1 LFKQKI
7 SSFINTRLGFF
18 TLLTVL
24 LWLKNILA
32 FAVDLKVGLDNALQ
46 YFIVGIN
53 PIASTLLLLSVALYI
68 RRKKPSYVMM
78 LFIYT
83 VMTIL
88 LYANVNYYRE
98 FTDFI
103 TINTMLGA
111 GKVSSGLGESALRL
125 FRWYDLFYFIDI
137 IVLIAALA
145 FKKIKMQVAPVRA
158 RMAFAMTA
166 FSIMIFSGN
175 LFLAESDRPQLLS
188 RTFSNDYL
196 VKYLGVNTFTAYD
209 AVQTYKTNQVRAKAS
224 ATDLDAVKSYVRE
237 HYAAPDDSLFGIAK
251 GRNVIYIHLESTQQ
265 FVINYKLKDA
275 NGVEHE
281 VTPFLNSLY
290 NSNSTYSFDN
300 FFHQVKAGKTSDAET
315 LMENSLFGL
324 DQGSLF
330 TQLGA
335 KNTFQSAPNILEQ
348 TQGYTSAVFHGNVGN
363 FWNRN
368 ETYKSFG
375 YDYFFDSSYY
385 DVTDENSFQYGLMD
399 KQFLSQSV
407 QYLEKLQQPFY
418 SKFILVSNHFPY
430 SELSG
435 DESGFPLATTN
446 DETINNYFAT
456 ENYMDTAIK
465 EFFDYLKASGL
476 YDNSIIVLYGDH
488 YGISNSRNEEL
499 ASLLGKTAD
508 TWTDYDNAQMQRVP
522 YMIHIPGTTS
532 GGVNHTYGGEVDAL
546 PTLLHLLGVDTSKY
560 IQLGQDLLSK
570 DRDQVV
576 AFRDG
581 SFVTPNYTYYGGTLY
596 ENATGTA
603 VTEQSDELKAQV
615 KAWKKQVE
623 EQLSTSDTINNGD
636 LLRFYTDSGLTTIDP
651 SNYSYLNQVDRLNET
666 QTSLGDK
673 STSLY
678 SKNGNKSTVDL
689 FKTQTYNQLNPETTS
704 TTETTTSGQ

>member
-18 TLLTVL
+18 TLLAVL

-46 YFIVGIN
+46 YFIVAIN

-68 RRKKPSYVMM
+68 RRKTPSYVTM

-137 IVLIAALA
+137 IGLIAALA

-330 TQLGA
+330 TQLGG
-335 KNTFQSAPNILEQ
+335 KNPFQSAPNILEQ

-407 QYLEKLQQPFY
+407 QYLEKFWYLIISLILNY
-418 SKFILVSNHFPY
+418 LGMNLVSH
-430 SELSG
+430 
-435 DESGFPLATTN
+435 
-446 DETINNYFAT
+446 
-456 ENYMDTAIK
+456 
-465 EFFDYLKASGL
+465 
-476 YDNSIIVLYGDH
+476 
-488 YGISNSRNEEL
+488 
-499 ASLLGKTAD
+499 
-508 TWTDYDNAQMQRVP
+508 
-522 YMIHIPGTTS
+522 
-532 GGVNHTYGGEVDAL
+532 
-546 PTLLHLLGVDTSKY
+546 
-560 IQLGQDLLSK
+560 
-570 DRDQVV
+570 
-576 AFRDG
+576 
-581 SFVTPNYTYYGGTLY
+581 
-596 ENATGTA
+596 
-603 VTEQSDELKAQV
+603 
-615 KAWKKQVE
+615 
-623 EQLSTSDTINNGD
+623 
-636 LLRFYTDSGLTTIDP
+636 
-651 SNYSYLNQVDRLNET
+651 
-666 QTSLGDK
+666 
-673 STSLY
+673 
-678 SKNGNKSTVDL
+678 
-689 FKTQTYNQLNPETTS
+689 
-704 TTETTTSGQ
+704 

>member
-1 LFKQKI
+1 MFKQKI

-18 TLLTVL
+18 TLLAVL

-46 YFIVGIN
+46 YFIVAIN

-68 RRKKPSYVMM
+68 RRKTPSYVTM

-137 IVLIAALA
+137 IGLIAALA

-330 TQLGA
+330 TQLGG

-368 ETYKSFG
+368 ETYKNFG

-430 SELSG
+430 SELAG

-651 SNYSYLNQVDRLNET
+651 SKYSYLNQVDRLNET

-689 FKTQTYNQLNPETTS
+689 FKTQTYKQLNPETTL
-704 TTETTTSGQ
+704 TTETTPSGQ

>member
-1 LFKQKI
+1 MFKQKI

-18 TLLTVL
+18 TLLAVL

-46 YFIVGIN
+46 YFIVAIN

-68 RRKKPSYVMM
+68 RRKTPSYVTM

-137 IVLIAALA
+137 IGLIAALA

-330 TQLGA
+330 TQLGG

-435 DESGFPLATTN
+435 DESGFPLATTT

-603 VTEQSDELKAQV
+603 VTEQSDELKTQV

-636 LLRFYTDSGLTTIDP
+636 LLRFYTDSGLTTIDA
-651 SNYSYLNQVDRLNET
+651 SKYSYLNQVDRLNET

-689 FKTQTYNQLNPETTS
+689 FKTQTYKQLNPETTS

>member
-1 LFKQKI
+1 MFKQKI

-46 YFIVGIN
+46 YFIVAIN

-68 RRKKPSYVMM
+68 RRKTPSYVMM

-83 VMTIL
+83 VITFL

-137 IVLIAALA
+137 IGLIAALA

-188 RTFSNDYL
+188 RAFSNDYL

-399 KQFLSQSV
+399 KQFLGQSV

-456 ENYMDTAIK
+456 ENYMDNAIK

-522 YMIHIPGTTS
+522 YMIHIPDTTS

-651 SNYSYLNQVDRLNET
+651 SKYSYLNQVDRLNET

-689 FKTQTYNQLNPETTS
+689 FKTQTYNQLNPENTS

>member
-1 LFKQKI
+1 MFKQKI

-46 YFIVGIN
+46 YFIVAIN

-68 RRKKPSYVMM
+68 RRKTPSYVMM

-188 RTFSNDYL
+188 RAFSNDYL

-456 ENYMDTAIK
+456 ENYMDNAIK

-522 YMIHIPGTTS
+522 YMIHIPDTTS

-596 ENATGTA
+596 ENATGTS

-651 SNYSYLNQVDRLNET
+651 SKYSYLNQVDRLNET

-689 FKTQTYNQLNPETTS
+689 FKIQTYNQLNPENTS

>member
-46 YFIVGIN
+46 YFIVAIN

>member
-1 LFKQKI
+1 MFKQKI

-18 TLLTVL
+18 TLLAVL

-46 YFIVGIN
+46 YFIVAIN

-68 RRKKPSYVMM
+68 RRKTPSYVTM

-137 IVLIAALA
+137 IGLIAALA

-330 TQLGA
+330 TQLGG

-435 DESGFPLATTN
+435 YESGFPLAITN

-570 DRDQVV
+570 DRNQVV

-623 EQLSTSDTINNGD
+623 EQLRTSDTINNGD

-651 SNYSYLNQVDRLNET
+651 SKYSYLNQVDRLNET

-689 FKTQTYNQLNPETTS
+689 FKTQTYKQLNPETTS
-704 TTETTTSGQ
+704 TMETTTSGQ

>member
-1 LFKQKI
+1 M
-7 SSFINTRLGFF
+7 GFF
-18 TLLTVL
+18 SLLAVL

-32 FAVDLKVGLDNALQ
+32 FTVDLKVGLENPLQ
-46 YFIVGIN
+46 YFIVAIN

-68 RRKKPSYVMM
+68 RRKTPSYVVMM
-78 LFIYT
+78 IIYT
-83 VMTIL
+83 AMTIL

-125 FRWYDLFYFIDI
+125 FRWYDVFYFVDI
-137 IVLIAALA
+137 PVLILALA

-158 RMAFAMTA
+158 RMAFAVSA
-166 FSIMIFSGN
+166 LSIMIFSGN
-175 LFLAESDRPQLLS
+175 LFLAETDRPELLT

-196 VKYLGVNTFTAYD
+196 VKYLGINTFTGYD

-224 ATDLDAVKSYVRE
+224 ATDLDAVKEYVRQ
-237 HYAAPDDSLFGIAK
+237 HYAAPNDSLFGIAK

-265 FVINYKLKDA
+265 FIINYKLKDA

-330 TQLGA
+330 TQLGG
-335 KNTFQSAPNILEQ
+335 KNTFQSAPNILQQ

-368 ETYKSFG
+368 ETYKHFG

-385 DVTDENSFQYGLMD
+385 DVNDENSFQYGLMD
-399 KQFLSQSV
+399 KPFLNQSIK
-407 QYLEKLQQPFY
+407 YLERLQQPFY

-435 DESGFPLATTN
+435 DEAGFPQATTD
-446 DETINNYFAT
+446 DETINNYFST

-488 YGISNSRNEEL
+488 YGISNSRNKEL
-499 ASLLGKTAD
+499 ATLLGKTKD

-570 DRDQVV
+570 DHNQVV

-581 SFVTPNYTYYGGTLY
+581 SFVTPNYTYYGDTLY
-596 ENATGTA
+596 ENATGQA
-603 VTEQSDELKAQV
+603 VTEPSEELKAQV
-615 KAWKKQVE
+615 KAWKKEVR
-623 EQLSTSDTINNGD
+623 EQLDTSDTINNGD

-651 SNYSYLNQVDRLNET
+651 TKYSYLKQMDRLEAIEKK
-666 QTSLGDK
+666 LGEN
-673 STSLY
+673 STSVY

-689 FKTQTYNQLNPETTS
+689 FKTETYKHLNPDTTS
-704 TTETTTSGQ
+704 TTESTSGK

>member
-1 LFKQKI
+1 MFKQKI

-18 TLLTVL
+18 SLLAVL

-32 FAVDLKVGLDNALQ
+32 FTVDLKVGLENPLQ
-46 YFIVGIN
+46 YFIVAIN

-68 RRKKPSYVMM
+68 RRKAPSYVVMM
-78 LFIYT
+78 IVYAA
-83 VMTIL
+83 MTIL

-125 FRWYDLFYFIDI
+125 FRWYDVFYFVDI
-137 IVLIAALA
+137 LVLILALA

-158 RMAFAMTA
+158 RMAFAVSA
-166 FSIMIFSGN
+166 LSIMIFSGN
-175 LFLAESDRPQLLS
+175 LFLAETDRPELLT

-196 VKYLGVNTFTAYD
+196 VKYLGINTFTGYD

-224 ATDLDAVKSYVRE
+224 ATDLDAVKEYVRQ
-237 HYAAPDDSLFGIAK
+237 HYAAPNDSLFGIAK

-265 FVINYKLKDA
+265 FIINYKLKDA

-330 TQLGA
+330 TQLGG
-335 KNTFQSAPNILEQ
+335 KNTFQSAPNILQQ

-368 ETYKSFG
+368 ETYKHFG

-385 DVTDENSFQYGLMD
+385 DVNDENSFQYGLMD
-399 KQFLSQSV
+399 KPFLNQSIK
-407 QYLEKLQQPFY
+407 YLERLQQPFY

-435 DESGFPLATTN
+435 NEAGFPQATTD

-488 YGISNSRNEEL
+488 YGISNSRNKEL
-499 ASLLGKTAD
+499 ATLLGKTKD

-570 DRDQVV
+570 DHNQVV

-581 SFVTPNYTYYGGTLY
+581 SFVTPNYTYYGDTLY
-596 ENATGTA
+596 ENATGQA
-603 VTEQSDELKAQV
+603 VTEPSEKLKAQV
-615 KAWKKQVE
+615 KAWKKEVR
-623 EQLSTSDTINNGD
+623 EQLDTSDTINNGD
-636 LLRFYTDSGLTTIDP
+636 LLRFYTDSGLTTID
-651 SNYSYLNQVDRLNET
+651 STKYSYLKQMDRLEAIENK
-666 QTSLGDK
+666 LGEN
-673 STSLY
+673 STSVY

-689 FKTQTYNQLNPETTS
+689 FKTETYKQLNPDTTS
-704 TTETTTSGQ
+704 TTESTSGK

>member
-1 LFKQKI
+1 M
-7 SSFINTRLGFF
+7 GFF
-18 TLLTVL
+18 SLLAVL

-32 FAVDLKVGLDNALQ
+32 FTVDLKVGLENPLQ
-46 YFIVGIN
+46 YFIVAIN

-68 RRKKPSYVMM
+68 RRKTPSYVVMM
-78 LFIYT
+78 ILYAA
-83 VMTIL
+83 MTIL

-125 FRWYDLFYFIDI
+125 FRWYDAFYFVDI
-137 IVLIAALA
+137 LVLILALA
-145 FKKIKMQVAPVRA
+145 FKKIKMQVEPVRA
-158 RMAFAMTA
+158 RMAFAVTA
-166 FSIMIFSGN
+166 LSIMIFSGN
-175 LFLAESDRPQLLS
+175 LFLAETDRPELLT

-196 VKYLGVNTFTAYD
+196 VKYLGINTFTGYD

-224 ATDLDAVKSYVRE
+224 ATDLDAVKEYVRQ
-237 HYAAPDDSLFGIAK
+237 HYAAPNDSLFGIAK

-265 FVINYKLKDA
+265 FIINYKLKDA

-330 TQLGA
+330 TQLGG
-335 KNTFQSAPNILEQ
+335 KNTFQSAPNILQQ

-368 ETYKSFG
+368 ETYKHFG

-385 DVTDENSFQYGLMD
+385 DVNDENSFQYGLMD
-399 KQFLSQSV
+399 KPFLNQSIK
-407 QYLEKLQQPFY
+407 YLEQLQQPFY

-435 DESGFPLATTN
+435 DEAGFPQATTD

-488 YGISNSRNEEL
+488 YGISNSRNKEL
-499 ASLLGKTAD
+499 ATLLGKTKD

-570 DRDQVV
+570 DHNQVV

-581 SFVTPNYTYYGGTLY
+581 SFVTPNYTYYGDTLY
-596 ENATGTA
+596 ENATGQA
-603 VTEQSDELKAQV
+603 VTEPSEELKAQV
-615 KAWKKQVE
+615 KAWKKEVR
-623 EQLSTSDTINNGD
+623 EQLDTSDTINNGD

-651 SNYSYLNQVDRLNET
+651 TKYSYLKQMDRLEAIEKK
-666 QTSLGDK
+666 LGEN
-673 STSLY
+673 STSVY

-689 FKTQTYNQLNPETTS
+689 FKTETYKQLNPDTTS
-704 TTETTTSGQ
+704 TTESTSGK

>member
-1 LFKQKI
+1 MFKQKI

-18 TLLTVL
+18 TLLAVL

-46 YFIVGIN
+46 YFIVAIN

-68 RRKKPSYVMM
+68 RRKTPSYVTM

-137 IVLIAALA
+137 IGLIAALA

-237 HYAAPDDSLFGIAK
+237 HYAASDDSLFGIAK

-456 ENYMDTAIK
+456 ENYMDNAIK

-651 SNYSYLNQVDRLNET
+651 SKYSYLNQVDRLNET

-689 FKTQTYNQLNPETTS
+689 FKTQTYKQLNPETTS

>member
-1 LFKQKI
+1 MFKQKI

-46 YFIVGIN
+46 YFIVAIN

-137 IVLIAALA
+137 IVFIAALA

>member
-1 LFKQKI
+1 MFKQKI

-46 YFIVGIN
+46 YFIVAIN

-68 RRKKPSYVMM
+68 RRKTPSYVMM

-188 RTFSNDYL
+188 RAFSNDYL

-456 ENYMDTAIK
+456 ENYMDNAIK

-522 YMIHIPGTTS
+522 YMIHIPDTTS

-603 VTEQSDELKAQV
+603 VTEQSDELKVQV

-651 SNYSYLNQVDRLNET
+651 SKYSYLNQVDRLNET

-689 FKTQTYNQLNPETTS
+689 FKIQTYNQLNPENTS

>member
-1 LFKQKI
+1 MFKQKI

-32 FAVDLKVGLDNALQ
+32 FAVDLKVGLDNTLQ
-46 YFIVGIN
+46 YFIVAIN

-68 RRKKPSYVMM
+68 RRKTPSYVMM

-188 RTFSNDYL
+188 RAFSNDYL

-456 ENYMDTAIK
+456 ENYMDNAIK

-522 YMIHIPGTTS
+522 YMIHIPDTTS

-603 VTEQSDELKAQV
+603 VTEQSDELKVQV

-651 SNYSYLNQVDRLNET
+651 SKYSYLNQVDRLNET

-689 FKTQTYNQLNPETTS
+689 FKIQTYNQLNPENTS

>member
-1 LFKQKI
+1 MFKRKI

-18 TLLTVL
+18 TLLAVL

-46 YFIVGIN
+46 YFIVAIN

-68 RRKKPSYVMM
+68 RRKTPSYVTM

-137 IVLIAALA
+137 IGLIAALA

-237 HYAAPDDSLFGIAK
+237 HHAAPDDSLFGIAK

-330 TQLGA
+330 TQLGG

-435 DESGFPLATTN
+435 YESGFPLATTN

-581 SFVTPNYTYYGGTLY
+581 NFVTPNYTYYGGTLY

-651 SNYSYLNQVDRLNET
+651 SKYSYLNQVDRLNET

-689 FKTQTYNQLNPETTS
+689 FKTQTYKQLNPETTS

>member
-1 LFKQKI
+1 MFKQKI

-18 TLLTVL
+18 TLLAVL

-46 YFIVGIN
+46 YFIVAIN

-68 RRKKPSYVMM
+68 RRKTPSYVTM

-137 IVLIAALA
+137 IGLIAALA
-145 FKKIKMQVAPVRA
+145 FKKIKMQVVPVRA

-330 TQLGA
+330 TQLGG

-435 DESGFPLATTN
+435 DESGFPLATTT

-651 SNYSYLNQVDRLNET
+651 SKYSYLNQVDRLNET

-673 STSLY
+673 STNLY

-689 FKTQTYNQLNPETTS
+689 FKTQTYKQLNPETTS

>member
-46 YFIVGIN
+46 YFIVAIN

-68 RRKKPSYVMM
+68 RRKTPSYVMM

>member
-1 LFKQKI
+1 MFKQKI

-18 TLLTVL
+18 TLLAVL

-46 YFIVGIN
+46 YFIVAIN

-68 RRKKPSYVMM
+68 RRKTPSYVTM

-137 IVLIAALA
+137 IGLIAALA

-435 DESGFPLATTN
+435 DESGFPLATTT

-456 ENYMDTAIK
+456 ENYMDNAIK

-581 SFVTPNYTYYGGTLY
+581 SFVTPNYTYYGGALY

-651 SNYSYLNQVDRLNET
+651 SKYSYLNQVDRLNET

>member
-1 LFKQKI
+1 MFKQKI

-46 YFIVGIN
+46 YFIVAIN

>member
-46 YFIVGIN
+46 YFIVAIN

-137 IVLIAALA
+137 IVFIAALA

>member
-1 LFKQKI
+1 MFKQKI

>member
-1 LFKQKI
+1 MFKQKI

-18 TLLTVL
+18 TLLAVL

-46 YFIVGIN
+46 YFIVAIN

-68 RRKKPSYVMM
+68 RRKTPSYVTM

-137 IVLIAALA
+137 IGLIAALA

-330 TQLGA
+330 TQLGG

-446 DETINNYFAT
+446 DKTINNYFAT

-581 SFVTPNYTYYGGTLY
+581 NFVTPNYTYYGGTLY

-651 SNYSYLNQVDRLNET
+651 SKYSYLNQVDRLNET

-689 FKTQTYNQLNPETTS
+689 FKTQTYKQLNPETTS